1 MASIFVPVDSA
12 QLLFRVALTGDPEE
26 MVVTMGYHPDNAADT
41 AQEIADDAL
50 AAATATGSIWDDA
63 ASYSSNYTFVGV
75 TARKMTTTGE
85 EVAETLS
92 GVVGS
97 IAATT
102 LPQNCAFLVK
112 KRTGMGGRRG
122 QGRFFL
128 PPMSLLEGDVGPTG
142 IIDGADVTAMQ
153 ARCTAFLTALNV
165 NGTAMLFHYPFTG
178 TPDPAPN
185 AITALTFE
193 PRIATQRKRLRP

>member
-1 MASIFVPVDSA
+1 MASIYVPINSA
-12 QLLFRVALTGDPEE
+12 QLLFRVSLTGDPEE
-26 MVVTMGYHPDNAADT
+26 MVVTMGYTPDDVNDD
-41 AQEIADDAL
+41 AQEMADDAL
-50 AAATATGSIWDDA
+50 AAATTTGSIWDDA

-75 TARKMTTTGE
+75 TARKMTASGE
-85 EVAETLS
+85 EVAEALS

-112 KRTGMGGRRG
+112 KRTATGGRRG

-153 ARCTAFLTALNV
+153 ARCDAFLAGLSND
-165 NGTAMLFHYPFTG
+165 GTPVLFHYPYTG
-178 TPDPAPN
+178 TPTPAPTT
-185 AITALTFE
+185 ITALTFE
-193 PRIATQRKRLRP
+193 PRIATQRRRLRP